1 LLEKYV
7 FIIKSALNHDKILSP
22 FRNYKFA
29 TETTDYVCFGNL
41 LERIRL

>member
-1 LLEKYV
+1 MLEEYV
-7 FIIKSALNHDKILSP
+7 FTIKSALNHDKILAS

-29 TETTDYVCFGNL
+29 TETTNYVCFGNL